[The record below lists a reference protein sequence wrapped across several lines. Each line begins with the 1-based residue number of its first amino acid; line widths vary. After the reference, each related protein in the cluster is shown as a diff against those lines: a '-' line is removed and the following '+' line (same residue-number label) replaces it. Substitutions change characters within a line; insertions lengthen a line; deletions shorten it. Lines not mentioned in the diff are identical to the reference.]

1 MGLIRNEKGEAVRGR
16 GADLTDLQNQFLEL
30 VREHGLQNQAK
41 IAKELNYT
49 SYYRDKNNYGTA
61 FYRELRKGI
70 DRTGEKVEVA
80 KGMNLEVLMR
90 IRDEAL
96 ENGDTKTALE
106 AIKIINDMQGY
117 KAPTQVHQTKIDV
130 KATIDLTA
138 GVSDEQ
144 EYLDVEFDED

>member
-1 MGLIRNEKGEAVRGR
+1 MGLVRNEKGEVARGR
-16 GADLTDLQNQFLEL
+16 GAELTELQERFLEM
-30 VREHGLQNQAK
+30 VKEHGLQNQAK
-41 IAKELNYT
+41 IAKELGYT

-61 FYRELRKGI
+61 FYRELRKVV
-70 DRTGEKVEVA
+70 DKTSEKVEIA

-96 ENGDTKTALE
+96 EMGEVKTALE

-138 GVSDEQ
+138 SADDEQ
-144 EYLDVEFDED
+144 QYIDIEVDED

>member
-16 GADLTDLQNQFLEL
+16 GADLTDLQSQFLEL

-61 FYRELRKGI
+61 FYRELRKVI

-138 GVSDEQ
+138 GVNDEQ

>member
-1 MGLIRNEKGEAVRGR
+1 MGLVRNEKGEVARGR
-16 GADLTDLQNQFLEL
+16 GAELTDLQKEFLER
-30 VREHGLQNQAK
+30 VKEHGLQNQAK
-41 IAKELNYT
+41 IAKELGYT

-61 FYRELRKGI
+61 FYRELRKVV
-70 DRTGEKVEVA
+70 DKTGEKVEIA

-96 ENGDTKTALE
+96 ENGEIKTALE

-138 GVSDEQ
+138 SA
-144 EYLDVEFDED
+144 DEDQQYIDIEVDED

>member
-61 FYRELRKGI
+61 FYRELRKVS

>member
-16 GADLTDLQNQFLEL
+16 GADLTDLQSQFLEL

-61 FYRELRKGI
+61 FYRELRKVI
-70 DRTGEKVEVA
+70 DRTGEKIEVA

>member
-61 FYRELRKGI
+61 FYRELRKVI

>member
-61 FYRELRKGI
+61 FYRELRRVI